1 MIENEEFK
9 NLNDHWRNT
18 IEKLSI
24 YKDISEQTL
33 ERCDESFIETKKKI
47 CQDFDTI
54 INYLTDRKIE
64 LLQQL
69 GEELE
74 AHKQQIE
81 SNRDK
86 SMMLIEQLNKKMNS
100 PSKFDINSNSSGG
113 GGVVFSGGG
122 GLSHSTSYSGNLSN
136 YLSASSGFASSP
148 LNYSTSSLMV
158 TNNNNNNN
166 NPTSPLKKSTSFQTD
181 YLQVLKESISY
192 IEWDWKDEFQENNTT
207 NRKIIKQP
215 KPISSMASDLI
226 LNSSFKSFDDLNK
239 KFQEF
244 SNNNDIDD
252 DDDDDTNNNNNNNN
266 NKDDFDNFENNNNN
280 GDSLKMN
287 SNKKLKIFGKLKF
300 KIIETLEYKRL
311 NSNLEDTKCI
321 YSIGG
326 KCKDGFDQYSIE
338 KFDFKQ
344 GLWRSLQSIPSIM
357 DNDFTGNFDGK
368 NHIYLFGGSL
378 QPTRILKYNLLEDQ
392 WEKIETNN
400 NNNNGANGA
409 NGNIEIPDNGRFLH
423 CSVFDGKQNIYL
435 IGGFPRST
443 SILKFNIITEQF
455 SKQQSKSTTSSR
467 NLWSMGAIYK
477 EDNNSI
483 YLIGGCNI
491 TRQSVDTLE
500 RYDIDNDSFTT
511 LSPLP
516 VSCYG
521 AGVFYDDQEH
531 YIYVLGG
538 YNSKENKCLSIIQ
551 RYDLLDN
558 SWSVLTDDHD
568 DHDDDDDGGDS
579 GSGGSGGGL
588 QNLLLPKPMM
598 INGNSIIFDSSK
610 RIVHI
615 LGGYNNVT
623 KESIDDI
630 YTLDI
635 SNILDENL
643 SNKINWEVNKIPQF
657 KNSKFKGGTSILIQK

>member
-1 MIENEEFK
+1 MIENDEFK
-9 NLNDHWRNT
+9 NLNDHWKKT

-74 AHKQQIE
+74 SHKQQIE

-100 PSKFDINSNSSGG
+100 LSSSSPLKFDISNGG
-113 GGVVFSGGG
+113 GGGFSGGG

-148 LNYSTSSLMV
+148 LNYSTSSLMA
-158 TNNNNNNN
+158 TNNNNYSISSNNN
-166 NPTSPLKKSTSFQTD
+166 SVITSPLKKSTSFQTD

-192 IEWDWKDEFQENNTT
+192 IDWDWKDEFQENSTT
-207 NRKIIKQP
+207 NTKIIKQP

-252 DDDDDTNNNNNNNN
+252 NGN
-266 NKDDFDNFENNNNN
+266 FDGSNENNDYD
-280 GDSLKMN
+280 GSGGGGGGGGEETIK

-311 NSNLEDTKCI
+311 NSNLEDTKCF

-338 KFDFKQ
+338 KFDFKE

-392 WEKIETNN
+392 WEKIDSS
-400 NNNNGANGA
+400 GAN
-409 NGNIEIPDNGRFLH
+409 NDSSTEIPENGRFLH

-435 IGGFPRST
+435 IGGFPRSS

-455 SKQQSKSTTSSR
+455 SKQSSLTTTTSTSTSTLSTTTTTTTTNSTLSSR
-467 NLWSMGAIYK
+467 NLWSMGAIYR

-483 YLIGGCNI
+483 YLIGGCDI
-491 TRQSVDTLE
+491 TRQSVGTLE
-500 RYDIDNDSFTT
+500 CYDIDNDKFHQ
-511 LSPLP
+511 LSHLP

-521 AGVFYDDQEH
+521 AGVFFDDQDH

-538 YNSKENKCLSIIQ
+538 YNSLENICLSIIQ
-551 RYDLLDN
+551 RYDLLEN
-558 SWSVLTDDHD
+558 SWSILSDGDH
-568 DHDDDDDGGDS
+568 
-579 GSGGSGGGL
+579 

-610 RIVHI
+610 RTIHI

-635 SNILDENL
+635 SNILDDDL
-643 SNKINWEVNKIPQF
+643 SNKINWQINVIPQF

>member
-1 MIENEEFK
+1 MIENDDFK
-9 NLNDHWRNT
+9 NLNDHWKQT

-74 AHKQQIE
+74 SHKQQIE

-100 PSKFDINSNSSGG
+100 LSSSPLKFDINGGGFSGG
-113 GGVVFSGGG
+113 GGGG

-158 TNNNNNNN
+158 TNSSNSNSVIM
-166 NPTSPLKKSTSFQTD
+166 SPLKKSTSFQTD

-192 IEWDWKDEFQENNTT
+192 IEWDWQDEFQENSTT
-207 NRKIIKQP
+207 NTKIIKQP
-215 KPISSMASDLI
+215 KPISSIASDLI
-226 LNSSFKSFDDLNK
+226 LNSSFKSFDDLNI

-244 SNNNDIDD
+244 SNNNDKDD
-252 DDDDDTNNNNNNNN
+252 NDNDDNNNQDDFSENNNNNNNN
-266 NKDDFDNFENNNNN
+266 NNNT
-280 GDSLKMN
+280 
-287 SNKKLKIFGKLKF
+287 NKKLKIFGKLKF

-326 KCKDGFDQYSIE
+326 KFKDGFDQYSIE
-338 KFDFKQ
+338 KFDFKE

-392 WEKIETNN
+392 WEKIENNSDNNDNN
-400 NNNNGANGA
+400 NNSNNN
-409 NGNIEIPDNGRFLH
+409 NIEIPENGRFLH

-455 SKQQSKSTTSSR
+455 SKQSKSTTSSR

-483 YLIGGCNI
+483 YLVGGCNI

-500 RYDIDNDSFTT
+500 RYDIDNDRFIP

-521 AGVFYDDQEH
+521 AGVFFDDQEH

-551 RYDLLDN
+551 RYDLLEN
-558 SWSVLTDDHD
+558 SWSVLTDDVNH
-568 DHDDDDDGGDS
+568 
-579 GSGGSGGGL
+579 

-598 INGNSIIFDSSK
+598 INGNSIIFDPSK
-610 RIVHI
+610 RIIHI

-635 SNILDENL
+635 SNILDDNH
-643 SNKINWEVNKIPQF
+643 SNKINWQVNIIPQF